1 MANQITKGVKIT
13 ADLTD
18 LDVKFL
24 KSVEQLNDSLTR
36 TQRSLKLT
44 YNEQGLLTNAFGQC
58 VEGLTISQ
66 IKLGEYVDEL
76 GRVRTI
82 QGGFT
87 EGLNKSQIA
96 MGQYVDEL
104 GRIYDAAG
112 KMIGQ
117 SERAAKAFEKQ
128 AQEAMAAGNQ
138 ARNAAEAFGNVG
150 GDLDRIAR
158 SISGFAKETLGAN
171 NELTGLIQGWGN
183 AVKKINTLSSSLN
196 NLGSSY
202 KTISGLPNK
211 IANIQSK
218 LATLPRILGQ
228 IVGRIKT
235 ALGPLGLLAAGFL
248 AVIVALEKWRE
259 SQINAANAADLPE
272 ELQEAGKRAYAAGR
286 EIKNLGDALEFGAM
300 YKDKKSELK
309 AALDELNAINE
320 TGLGE
325 FERRTISHYQNQ
337 KSLWGDIMAGATSF

>member
-24 KSVEQLNDSLTR
+24 KSVEQLNDSLSR

-104 GRIYDAAG
+104 GRIYNAAG
-112 KMIGQ
+112 QMIGQ
-117 SERAAKAFEKQ
+117 SERAAKALEKQ
-128 AQEAMAAGNQ
+128 AQEAAAAGNQ
-138 ARNAAEAFGNVG
+138 ARNAVC
-150 GDLDRIAR
+150 L
-158 SISGFAKETLGAN
+158 
-171 NELTGLIQGWGN
+171 
-183 AVKKINTLSSSLN
+183 
-196 NLGSSY
+196 
-202 KTISGLPNK
+202 
-211 IANIQSK
+211 
-218 LATLPRILGQ
+218 
-228 IVGRIKT
+228 
-235 ALGPLGLLAAGFL
+235 
-248 AVIVALEKWRE
+248 
-259 SQINAANAADLPE
+259 
-272 ELQEAGKRAYAAGR
+272 
-286 EIKNLGDALEFGAM
+286 
-300 YKDKKSELK
+300 
-309 AALDELNAINE
+309 
-320 TGLGE
+320 
-325 FERRTISHYQNQ
+325 
-337 KSLWGDIMAGATSF
+337 

>member
-58 VEGLTISQ
+58 VEGLTVSQ

-82 QGGFT
+82 QGGFV

-117 SERAAKAFEKQ
+117 SERAAKALEKQ
-128 AQEAMAAGNQ
+128 AQEAAAAGNQ
-138 ARNAAEAFGNVG
+138 ARNAADAFGNIG
-150 GDLDRIAR
+150 GDLKKITNTLG
-158 SISGFAKETLGAN
+158 SFTKEALGAN
-171 NELTGLIQGWGN
+171 NALTSIFQGFGNTINKINSLSSSFNKVKDTFDNLSNLPQNITNINQKLSSLPRTLGQIAGRAKALINPLTLAAGGLILVWEGL
-183 AVKKINTLSSSLN
+183 KKINQ
-196 NLGSSY
+196 
-202 KTISGLPNK
+202 
-211 IANIQSK
+211 IQ
-218 LATLPRILGQ
+218 RD
-228 IVGRIKT
+228 
-235 ALGPLGLLAAGFL
+235 
-248 AVIVALEKWRE
+248 
-259 SQINAANAADLPE
+259 AANAASLPE

-300 YKDKKSELK
+300 YKGQKSELK
-309 AALDELNAINE
+309 AAIDELNAINE